1 MMPSRFPEIQ
11 SYPHIRGLCADALD
25 LYIADLRSMLQLPLR
40 IRREMG
46 PGPDILLV
54 DAEGGGSFAS
64 CTLMLDVI
72 AGLSVCLYS
81 RQGRIGLE
89 TSRDRGD
96 RYREFLQQY
105 YPWEYES
112 LDSGQVSEIL
122 WEFLRN
128 PLVHSLGILP
138 FRGIAVNAN
147 RVQINKSALLFQQIL
162 ELENVARPIWLS
174 STFELERSTFH
185 VNIPPLYWGLHQLLR
200 NLFSDVNQMG
210 LVETWFENQ
219 ATGRP

>member
-54 DAEGGGSFAS
+54 DAEGGGNFAS
-64 CTLMLDVI
+64 CTLLLDVI

-128 PLVHSLGILP
+128 PLVHNLGILP
-138 FRGIAVNAN
+138 FRGIAAIE
-147 RVQINKSALLFQQIL
+147 RINSRLKYGRRLDSHCFRGL
-162 ELENVARPIWLS
+162 EKI
-174 STFELERSTFH
+174 
-185 VNIPPLYWGLHQLLR
+185 GLHCKLAVLSLL
-200 NLFSDVNQMG
+200 VG
-210 LVETWFENQ
+210 ALVKAQKNELDELRVC
-219 ATGRP
+219 ARKIA